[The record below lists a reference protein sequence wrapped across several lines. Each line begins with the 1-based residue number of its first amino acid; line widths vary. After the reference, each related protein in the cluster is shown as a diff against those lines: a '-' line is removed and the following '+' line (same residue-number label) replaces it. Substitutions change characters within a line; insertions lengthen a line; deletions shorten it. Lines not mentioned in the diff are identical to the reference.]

1 MRNKYLGFICLL
13 YSGIIGYVWYTKKLS
28 NFLAPQ
34 LQMYIK
40 IALVPLLI
48 IGIVFIFSKKSDSFR
63 FTDIILLLP
72 LVLLILAGDGRI
84 SMTMANNRM
93 GNFGQKKN
101 NVTYVGPV
109 EVEEVDEDIT
119 YNFEHPYFKV
129 IDASYDDL
137 SSYLTFMPNAIDYVG
152 KTIKVKGFSVKYGN
166 IVPDGYF
173 ALGKYVISCCAADAE
188 FGGFIVKTGDHNIM
202 HNKWYEIEGV
212 LQQMPLN
219 DYGYVLYI
227 KIINIKEIDETS
239 EEQYVYPC
247 YAYDNG
253 ICGETK
259 KYNLNYD

>member
-1 MRNKYLGFICLL
+1 MRNKFLGIICIL
-13 YSGIIGYVWYTKKLS
+13 YSGIIGYVWYTKKIS
-28 NFLAPQ
+28 SFLAPQ
-34 LQMYIK
+34 LQLYIK

-48 IGIVFIFSKKSDSFR
+48 IGLVLLFSKKKDYFR
-63 FTDIILLLP
+63 FTDIVLLLP
-72 LVLLILAGDGRI
+72 LVLLIIAGDAKI
-84 SMTMANNRM
+84 SMNLANNRM

-109 EVEEVDEDIT
+109 EEEEIEEDIV
-119 YNFEHPYFKV
+119 YDFSNPYFKV

-137 SSYLTFMPNAIDYVG
+137 ASYLTFMPNAIDYVG

-188 FGGFIVKTGDHNIM
+188 FGGFIVKNNGYNIM

-212 LQQMPLN
+212 LRQMPLN
-219 DYGYVLYI
+219 ENGYILYI
-227 KIINIKEIDETS
+227 QIVNIKELDES
-239 EEQYVYPC
+239 NEDQYVYPC